1 MGAEGRKV
9 IAIEEQGHG
18 RTTNRD
24 GPLTFESSADNVATL
39 LLYLGVGQA
48 DLLSFS
54 YGASVALQVA
64 LRHPHLVRKLVFAS
78 SVIMRSGAQ
87 QQRWE
92 FMNHADFSNMPQP
105 LKNVFLRVNP
115 DEK

>member
-48 DLLSFS
+48 EL
-54 YGASVALQVA
+54 
-64 LRHPHLVRKLVFAS
+64 
-78 SVIMRSGAQ
+78 
-87 QQRWE
+87 
-92 FMNHADFSNMPQP
+92 
-105 LKNVFLRVNP
+105 
-115 DEK
+115 